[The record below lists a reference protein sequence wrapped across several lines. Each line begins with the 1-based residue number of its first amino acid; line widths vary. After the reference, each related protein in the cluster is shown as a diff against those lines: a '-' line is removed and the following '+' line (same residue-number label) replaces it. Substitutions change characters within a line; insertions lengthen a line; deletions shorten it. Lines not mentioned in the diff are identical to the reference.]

1 MNLAIFFDAV
11 GVTGRTALLAE
22 AKSAMAGM
30 MRGERA
36 LIARFANLVESFET
50 PALGVLS
57 TLQFAPLPASNGISD
72 LNRMLEYARAHG
84 AGDVELVTG

>member
-11 GVTGRTALLAE
+11 AVAGRTGLLAE
-22 AKSAMAGM
+22 AKQALAEM

-50 PALGVLS
+50 PALGC
-57 TLQFAPLPASNGISD
+57 
-72 LNRMLEYARAHG
+72 
-84 AGDVELVTG
+84 